1 MSTPPREPA
10 PPEPRP
16 PAPPEPVMAPDDAPA
31 RVGDLRSLRRWL
43 LVAGVWAVAATAIAV
58 IALIAANDDSD
69 DRAANE
75 QAAGDL
81 ARVQRDLNKR
91 MDELEGRLEGLP
103 SSDDVTKLDNR
114 LQKVEDE
121 AGATSDSI
129 ERLSG
134 RVDEVETQLEELEQ
148 TVAAGGVTGDTTDT
162 TETTP

>member
-1 MSTPPREPA
+1 
-10 PPEPRP
+10 
-16 PAPPEPVMAPDDAPA
+16 MAPDDAPA

-43 LVAGVWAVAATAIAV
+43 VVAGVWAVAATAIAV
-58 IALIAANDDSD
+58 IALIAANDDSE

-103 SSDDVTKLDNR
+103 SSEDVTKLNNR
-114 LQKVEDE
+114 LQKVEDD

-134 RVDEVETQLEELEQ
+134 RVEEVETQVEELEQ
-148 TVAAGGVTGDTTDT
+148 TVAAGGGTDT
-162 TETTP
+162 TETRPLNALRADAPVGFNSASTERRWSELV